1 LISYV
6 SHDDTLDRRVP
17 RSFVIEK
24 ARKLQLKL
32 AKRVLRED
40 LLPPSLKLVAG
51 VDVSYSEETAFS
63 AVAVLN
69 YENMELVEAKCSA
82 VKTRFPYVPTLL
94 SFREAPAIFS
104 VLKKL
109 ESAPDVYLIDGQGVA
124 HPYGFGLA
132 SHVGVIAK
140 VPTIGIAKS
149 RLFGKVTKRK
159 PYSALISKGNEVVG
173 VALTTKAGRR
183 PIYVSVGHMVSLNR
197 AVEIVKHCIKNDYQ
211 TAKPIIMAHKL
222 ANEEKWKARR

>member
-1 LISYV
+1 MITYV
-6 SHDDTLDRRVP
+6 ARDDSLGIRVP
-17 RSFVIEK
+17 RSFVVEK
-24 ARKLQLKL
+24 ARRLQLEL
-32 AKRVLRED
+32 AKKVIKED
-40 LLPPSLKLVAG
+40 QLPPSLKLVGG
-51 VDVSYSEETAFS
+51 VDVSYAEDAAFA

-69 YENMELVEAKCSA
+69 YENMKLVEAKCNA
-82 VKTRFPYVPTLL
+82 VKVRFPYVPTLL
-94 SFREAPAIFS
+94 SFREAPAILS

-109 ESAPDVYLIDGQGVA
+109 ESTPDVYLIDGQGVA

-132 SHVGVIAK
+132 SHVGVITK
-140 VPTIGIAKS
+140 VPTIGVAKS

-173 VALTTKAGRR
+173 VALTTKASRR

-197 AVEIVKHCIKNDYQ
+197 AVEIVKHCIKDGYQ

>member
-1 LISYV
+1 MITYV
-6 SHDDTLDRRVP
+6 ARDDSLGIRVP
-17 RSFVIEK
+17 RSFVVEK
-24 ARKLQLKL
+24 ARRLQLEL
-32 AKRVLRED
+32 AKKVIKED
-40 LLPPSLKLVAG
+40 QLPPSLKLVGG
-51 VDVSYSEETAFS
+51 VDVSYAEDAAFA

-69 YENMELVEAKCSA
+69 YEDMKLVEAKCSA
-82 VKTRFPYVPTLL
+82 VKVRFPYVPTLL

-109 ESAPDVYLIDGQGVA
+109 ESTPDVYLIDGQGVA

-132 SHVGVIAK
+132 SHVGVITK
-140 VPTIGIAKS
+140 VPTIGVAKS
-149 RLFGKVTKRK
+149 RLFGKVIKRK

-197 AVEIVKHCIKNDYQ
+197 AVEIVKHCIKNGYQ

>member
-1 LISYV
+1 MISYV
-6 SHDDTLDRRVP
+6 LHDDSLDRRVP
-17 RSFVIEK
+17 RSFLVEK

-32 AKRVLRED
+32 AKEVVKED

-51 VDVSYSEETAFS
+51 VDVSYVEDNAFA

-69 YENMELVEAKCSA
+69 YEDMGLVEAKCSS
-82 VKTRFPYVPTLL
+82 VKTRFPYVPTFL

-109 ESAPDVYLIDGQGVA
+109 KSVPDVYLIDGQGVA

-140 VPTIGIAKS
+140 VPTIGVAKS
-149 RLFGKVTKRK
+149 RLFGT
-159 PYSALISKGNEVVG
+159 VVG
-173 VALTTKAGRR
+173 ARTRCDTCFRTK
-183 PIYVSVGHMVSLNR
+183 
-197 AVEIVKHCIKNDYQ
+197 
-211 TAKPIIMAHKL
+211 
-222 ANEEKWKARR
+222 